1 MQLDKDEIR
10 DYEQRVFLDRDKN
23 TNELNPLNIFFAV
36 LAAILVSWLLRS
48 IYIEYQ
54 IRQVANAFKQE
65 LEIIEKQ
72 SQIEMQKMHI
82 RSELIR
88 DEANRKA
95 ALNEDRIL
103 QQKFLVRQLEL
114 DKEAEKTAILDEK
127 TKKNEAWN
135 VYYKPSKGCQSGSEN
150 IDLLTCG
157 NEHAK
162 ARKNFEAAWA
172 KRPNL

>member
-1 MQLDKDEIR
+1 
-10 DYEQRVFLDRDKN
+10 
-23 TNELNPLNIFFAV
+23 
-36 LAAILVSWLLRS
+36 LRS

-54 IRQVANAFKQE
+54 IRQVANAFKHE

-72 SQIEMQKMHI
+72 SQIEMQKMQI
-82 RSELIR
+82 RSELIS
-88 DEANRKA
+88 DEAYRKA
-95 ALNEDRIL
+95 ALNEERIL

-114 DKEAEKTAILDEK
+114 DKEAEKTAILD
-127 TKKNEAWN
+127 KKAKKKEAWN

-150 IDLLTCG
+150 IDLLICG

-172 KRPNL
+172 KQH